1 MIVSQ
6 HSSAHFAAVQGAASD
21 IFCRLDSTLYKMQV
35 WCPPQFPITT
45 KLRTKIDLCLA
56 FIYTPYLACKCA
68 AFQSAGS
75 VRDCK
80 WWEVRVG
87 MLLEVRDGE
96 DFPADLLCLH
106 CASAHHVC
114 YVKTTN
120 LDGARLLA

>member
-1 MIVSQ
+1 M
-6 HSSAHFAAVQGAASD
+6 
-21 IFCRLDSTLYKMQV
+21 CN
-35 WCPPQFPITT
+35 W
-45 KLRTKIDLCLA
+45 
-56 FIYTPYLACKCA
+56 A
-68 AFQSAGS
+68 AFHVAGS
-75 VRDCK
+75 ACDCK

-120 LDGARLLA
+120 LDGVRLLA

>member
-1 MIVSQ
+1 MGPSYGKNV
-6 HSSAHFAAVQGAASD
+6 
-21 IFCRLDSTLYKMQV
+21 CTLLGTDNLMY
-35 WCPPQFPITT
+35 
-45 KLRTKIDLCLA
+45 
-56 FIYTPYLACKCA
+56 ACNWA
-68 AFQSAGS
+68 AFHIAGS

-120 LDGARLLA
+120 LDGARLLV

>member
-1 MIVSQ
+1 MVRATS
-6 HSSAHFAAVQGAASD
+6 
-21 IFCRLDSTLYKMQV
+21 R
-35 WCPPQFPITT
+35 
-45 KLRTKIDLCLA
+45 IDG
-56 FIYTPYLACKCA
+56 
-68 AFQSAGS
+68 AGS

-120 LDGARLLA
+120 LDGAGLLPMTAAALGF